1 MCFVAFVVRWFL
13 ANLCSESLPRSMFTF
28 VLLLVL
34 LLLHL
39 RLLPGALLQVLVLAG
54 GEREL
59 DGGHGDHC

>member
-1 MCFVAFVVRWFL
+1 
-13 ANLCSESLPRSMFTF
+13 MFTF